1 MDAVHTPRA
10 AGAPGARR
18 WLLLAIAIALEVTAS
33 LSLKGA
39 LDAPALYAVVVA
51 GYVGSF
57 ACLGGAL
64 RAGAPLGVAY
74 GIWGATGVVLTATLS
89 TLLFAEPF
97 TPLMGV
103 GIALIVAGVLL
114 VELGSQ
120 RAQRKAAAS
129 LASGAAEPDARTKDA
144 EAAS

>member
-1 MDAVHTPRA
+1 MDAVRA
-10 AGAPGARR
+10 HAAAARGARR
-18 WLLLAIAIALEVTAS
+18 WLPLAAAIALEVTAS
-33 LSLKGA
+33 LSLEGA

-74 GIWGATGVVLTATLS
+74 GIWGATGVVLTASLS
-89 TLLFAEPF
+89 TLLFDEPF
-97 TPLMGV
+97 TPFMGA
-103 GIALIVAGVLL
+103 GIVLIVAGVLL

-120 RAQRKAAAS
+120 QARRRTVAAS
-129 LASGAAEPDARTKDA
+129 ATAAR
-144 EAAS
+144 AASDPESSP